1 MNDVRSD
8 PPAIPLRDRAAAIS
22 ARINWL
28 VERIVALLMALL
40 VADVWLGVVARYV
53 LRVQIPWTEELA
65 RYLMIWAALLAI
77 SSGIARREHIG
88 FRLLLERFPEG
99 LQKTFLVLFDVV
111 AFALFAFLLVYGI
124 GMTGTGA
131 KQFAMIFGM
140 SMAIPY
146 ASVPVSALLACV
158 QIVLAGIRD
167 AGRLDQTQPDVERGA
182 EDTMPLDGGEAA
194 DTARPGGEIK
204 RAER

>member
-1 MNDVRSD
+1 MSD
-8 PPAIPLRDRAAAIS
+8 GLVQKRTAPLREKAAALS
-22 ARINWL
+22 SRLNWL
-28 VERIVALLMALL
+28 IERIVALLMTLL

-77 SSGIARREHIG
+77 SCGVARREHIG
-88 FRLLLERFPEG
+88 FRLLLERFPAG
-99 LQKTFLVLFDVV
+99 LQKMFLVAFDAI
-111 AFALFAFLLVYGI
+111 AFAFFAFLFVYGI

-146 ASVPVSALLACV
+146 ASVPVSAALACV

-167 AGRLDQTQPDVERGA
+167 AGRLDQTQS
-182 EDTMPLDGGEAA
+182 EAA
-194 DTARPGGEIK
+194 DLTGDSDGQ
-204 RAER
+204 AEAKS

>member
-1 MNDVRSD
+1 MTGADID
-8 PPAIPLRDRAAAIS
+8 KAATPLQEKAADLS
-22 ARINWL
+22 RRLNWL
-28 VERIVALLMALL
+28 IERIIALLMALL

-53 LRVQIPWTEELA
+53 LRAQIPWTEELA

-88 FRLLLERFPEG
+88 FRLLLERFPDG
-99 LQKTFLVLFDVV
+99 LQKTFLIAFDAL
-111 AFALFAFLLVYGI
+111 AFALFAFLFVYGI

-146 ASVPVSALLACV
+146 ASVPVSALLACI

-167 AGRLDQTQPDVERGA
+167 AGRLDQGGGTPPDIDDDADGPA
-182 EDTMPLDGGEAA
+182 EVKP
-194 DTARPGGEIK
+194 
-204 RAER
+204 

>member
-1 MNDVRSD
+1 VSGTAAEPS
-8 PPAIPLRDRAAAIS
+8 PPSLRDKAATIS
-22 ARINWL
+22 ARLNWL
-28 VERIVALLMALL
+28 VERIVAVLMVLL

-53 LRVQIPWTEELA
+53 LRAQIPWTEELA

-88 FRLLLERFPEG
+88 FRMLLERLPTA
-99 LQKTFLVLFDVV
+99 LQRGFLLAFDAL
-111 AFALFAFLLVYGI
+111 AFTLFAFLFVYGI

-131 KQFAMIFGM
+131 RQFAMIFGM

-167 AGRLDQTQPDVERGA
+167 FGHLDQDQA
-182 EDTMPLDGGEAA
+182 ETVL
-194 DTARPGGEIK
+194 
-204 RAER
+204 

>member
-1 MNDVRSD
+1 
-8 PPAIPLRDRAAAIS
+8 
-22 ARINWL
+22 
-28 VERIVALLMALL
+28 MALL

-88 FRLLLERFPEG
+88 FRLLLERFPDR
-99 LQKTFLVLFDVV
+99 LQKGLLISFDAI
-111 AFALFAFLLVYGI
+111 AFAFFAFLFVYGI

-140 SMAIPY
+140 SMAVPY
-146 ASVPVSALLACV
+146 ASVPVSALLACL
-158 QIVLAGIRD
+158 QILLAGIRD
-167 AGRLDQTQPDVERGA
+167 AGRIEQSPVQNEDADQSDIRVPSRA
-182 EDTMPLDGGEAA
+182 PA
-194 DTARPGGEIK
+194 DTK
-204 RAER
+204 S

>member
-1 MNDVRSD
+1 MSGADIKPV
-8 PPAIPLRDRAAAIS
+8 ATPLQEKAAALS
-22 ARINWL
+22 ERLNWL
-28 VERIVALLMALL
+28 VERVIALLMALL

-88 FRLLLERFPEG
+88 FRLLLEQFPRG
-99 LQKTFLVLFDVV
+99 LQKAFLVLFDAA
-111 AFALFAFLLVYGI
+111 AFAFFGFLFVYGI
-124 GMTGTGA
+124 DMTGTGA
-131 KQFAMIFGM
+131 GQFAMIFGM

-146 ASVPVSALLACV
+146 ASVPVASLLACV

-167 AGRLDQTQPDVERGA
+167 AGRLDQDRRNDAERGA
-182 EDTMPLDGGEAA
+182 A
-194 DTARPGGEIK
+194 DAKP
-204 RAER
+204 

>member
-1 MNDVRSD
+1 MVSGAGIDGT
-8 PPAIPLRDRAAAIS
+8 ATPLQEKAAALSERLNRLI
-22 ARINWL
+22 
-28 VERIVALLMALL
+28 ERIIALLMVLL
-40 VADVWLGVVARYV
+40 VADVWLGVVARYI

-88 FRLLLERFPEG
+88 FRLLLERFPKG
-99 LQKTFLVLFDVV
+99 LQKTFLIAFDVI
-111 AFALFAFLLVYGI
+111 AFAFFAFLFVYGI

-146 ASVPVSALLACV
+146 ASVPVSALLACI
-158 QIVLAGIRD
+158 QIILAGIRD
-167 AGRLDQTQPDVERGA
+167 AGAAERG
-182 EDTMPLDGGEAA
+182 
-194 DTARPGGEIK
+194 
-204 RAER
+204 RAETLADEDDMTEDEAGAKP

>member
-1 MNDVRSD
+1 MT
-8 PPAIPLRDRAAAIS
+8 PLQERAADLS
-22 ARINWL
+22 SRINWL
-28 VERIVALLMALL
+28 IERIIALLMALL

-88 FRLLLERFPEG
+88 FRLLLERFPDR
-99 LQKTFLVLFDVV
+99 LQKGLLISFDGI
-111 AFALFAFLLVYGI
+111 AFAFFAFLFVYGI

-140 SMAIPY
+140 SMAVPY
-146 ASVPVSALLACV
+146 ASVPVSALLACL
-158 QIVLAGIRD
+158 QILLAGIRD
-167 AGRLDQTQPDVERGA
+167 AGRIEQSPVQNEDADQSDIRVPSRA
-182 EDTMPLDGGEAA
+182 PA
-194 DTARPGGEIK
+194 DTK
-204 RAER
+204 S

>member
-1 MNDVRSD
+1 MSGAGIDGT
-8 PPAIPLRDRAAAIS
+8 ATPLQEKAAALSDRLNRLI
-22 ARINWL
+22 
-28 VERIVALLMALL
+28 ERIIALLMVLL
-40 VADVWLGVVARYV
+40 VADVWLGVVARYI

-88 FRLLLERFPEG
+88 FRLLLERFPDG
-99 LQKTFLVLFDVV
+99 LQKTFLIAFDVI
-111 AFALFAFLLVYGI
+111 AFAFFAFLFVYGI

-146 ASVPVSALLACV
+146 ASVP
-158 QIVLAGIRD
+158 
-167 AGRLDQTQPDVERGA
+167 
-182 EDTMPLDGGEAA
+182 
-194 DTARPGGEIK
+194 
-204 RAER
+204 

>member
-1 MNDVRSD
+1 MPNPQRRKADVSGAD
-8 PPAIPLRDRAAAIS
+8 AEKAATALRDKAAAIS
-22 ARINWL
+22 SRINWV
-28 VERIVALLMALL
+28 VERVIALLMALL

-88 FRLLLERFPEG
+88 FRLLLEKFPAA
-99 LQKTFLVLFDVV
+99 LQKTLLIAFDVA
-111 AFALFAFLLVYGI
+111 AFAFFAFLFIYGI

-146 ASVPVSALLACV
+146 ASVPVSSLLACI
-158 QIVLAGIRD
+158 QIILACIRD
-167 AGRLDQTQPDVERGA
+167 AGSDGA
-182 EDTMPLDGGEAA
+182 DRGEAETMDGDDEVKMPDEA
-194 DTARPGGEIK
+194 GAKP
-204 RAER
+204 

>member
-1 MNDVRSD
+1 VSGTAAEPS
-8 PPAIPLRDRAAAIS
+8 PPSLRDKAATIS
-22 ARINWL
+22 ARLNWL
-28 VERIVALLMALL
+28 VERIVAVLMVLL

-88 FRLLLERFPEG
+88 FVMLLERFPIVV
-99 LQKTFLVLFDVV
+99 QKAFLLAFDII
-111 AFALFAFLLVYGI
+111 AFALFAFLFVYGV

-131 KQFAMIFGM
+131 RQFAMIFGM

-146 ASVPVSALLACV
+146 ASVPVASLLACV
-158 QIVLAGIRD
+158 QIALAGVRD
-167 AGRLDQTQPDVERGA
+167 FGQIDRQ
-182 EDTMPLDGGEAA
+182 MPEELV
-194 DTARPGGEIK
+194 
-204 RAER
+204 

>member
-1 MNDVRSD
+1 MTGAN
-8 PPAIPLRDRAAAIS
+8 IERAATPLQEKAALLS
-22 ARINWL
+22 CRLNWL
-28 VERIVALLMALL
+28 TERLIALVMVVL

-88 FRLLLERFPEG
+88 FRMLLERFPEAW
-99 LQKTFLVLFDVV
+99 QKTFLILFDMI
-111 AFALFAFLLVYGI
+111 AFALFAFFFIYGI
-124 GMTGTGA
+124 AMTGTGA

-146 ASVPVSALLACV
+146 ASVPVASLLACV

-167 AGRLDQTQPDVERGA
+167 AGRIDQFQPDSAEHAAAMETEIGEDVDAQATKGVER
-182 EDTMPLDGGEAA
+182 
-194 DTARPGGEIK
+194 
-204 RAER
+204 

>member
-1 MNDVRSD
+1 MSK
-8 PPAIPLRDRAAAIS
+8 RAGVS
-22 ARINWL
+22 NLERLQQRARHYSQSLNWL
-28 VERIVALLMALL
+28 VERIIALLMVLL

-88 FRLLLERFPEG
+88 FRLILERFPPS
-99 LQKTFLVLFDVV
+99 LQKTFLLAFDII
-111 AFALFAFLLVYGI
+111 AFAFFAFLFIYGI

-131 KQFAMIFGM
+131 KQYAMIFGM

-146 ASVPVSALLACV
+146 ASVPVSAFLACI
-158 QIVLAGIRD
+158 QIILAGIRD
-167 AGRLDQTQPDVERGA
+167 LGLTDQQQPA
-182 EDTMPLDGGEAA
+182 EQT
-194 DTARPGGEIK
+194 
-204 RAER
+204 

>member
-1 MNDVRSD
+1 MAVSD
-8 PPAIPLRDRAAAIS
+8 TAAGSS
-22 ARINWL
+22 ALSLKEKAASLCARLNWL
-28 VERIVALLMALL
+28 VERLVALLMVLL

-88 FRLLLERFPEG
+88 FRMLLDRFPRA
-99 LQKTFLVLFDVV
+99 LQKTFLLAFDVI
-111 AFALFAFLLVYGI
+111 AFALFAFLFIYGI

-146 ASVPVSALLACV
+146 ASVPVSALLACI

-167 AGRLDQTQPDVERGA
+167 FGHLNQDQA
-182 EDTMPLDGGEAA
+182 ENLV
-194 DTARPGGEIK
+194 
-204 RAER
+204 

>member
-1 MNDVRSD
+1 MHTRKAGRNENGEKT
-8 PPAIPLRDRAAAIS
+8 AIYPQQQPQRIAVTVIAAAS
-22 ARINWL
+22 SLQHKAARLSSRLNWL
-28 VERIVALLMALL
+28 VERFIAFLMVLL

-88 FRLLLERFPEG
+88 FVMLLERFPIT
-99 LQKTFLVLFDVV
+99 LQKMLLLAFDIL
-111 AFALFAFLLVYGI
+111 AMALFGFLFIYGI

-146 ASVPVSALLACV
+146 ASVPVASLLACI
-158 QIVLAGIRD
+158 QILLTGIRD
-167 AGRLDQTQPDVERGA
+167 FSQIDRRQHEESA
-182 EDTMPLDGGEAA
+182 
-194 DTARPGGEIK
+194 
-204 RAER
+204 

>member
-1 MNDVRSD
+1 MSNDPKATGTTS
-8 PPAIPLRDRAAAIS
+8 LRQRAAALS
-22 ARINWL
+22 SRLNWL
-28 VERIVALLMALL
+28 VERVVALLMVLL

-77 SSGIARREHIG
+77 SCGIARREHIG
-88 FRLLLERFPEG
+88 FRLLLERFPEHM
-99 LQKTFLVLFDVV
+99 QKTFLIVFDVI
-111 AFALFAFLLVYGI
+111 AFAFFAFLCIYGI

-167 AGRLDQTQPDVERGA
+167 AGLTDHSRRDV
-182 EDTMPLDGGEAA
+182 
-194 DTARPGGEIK
+194 PGQSGLES
-204 RAER
+204 